1 MCRNLPPLLLTAL
14 LVAACGSVPPDP
26 NMTRADRALES
37 RAIGGC
43 QPSTGNPPRL
53 LSGRSPIY
61 PVGRLMAQKDG
72 YAILEFDITPDGRA
86 ENFKKIESS
95 HPKFYSHTRV
105 AVEDWKFSPA
115 ELDGTPILV
124 RCQFR
129 QDFIVPHKSHRNR

>member
-1 MCRNLPPLLLTAL
+1 MDRNLLLVLLTMLIAS
-14 LVAACGSVPPDP
+14 ACGSVPPDP
-26 NMTRADRALES
+26 NMTRADRELKA
-37 RAIGGC
+37 RTIGGC
-43 QPSTGNPPRL
+43 QPSTEIPPRL

-72 YAILEFDITPDGRA
+72 YAILKFDITPEGRA

-105 AVEDWKFSPA
+105 AVEDWEFSPA
-115 ELDGTPILV
+115 ALDGMPILV